1 MRKCSINIKDKDY
14 TIQLNRDGVMWLEN
28 TGFAVEDFYKKPVT
42 SVELLWAAGFLMN
55 HSEVNPNLALKLME
69 SYKEEGG
76 DVAEVARFV
85 LDEYNSFINAL
96 SVTNSKKKKKATITE
111 I

>member
-1 MRKCSINIKDKDY
+1 MH
-14 TIQLNRDGVMWLEN
+14 
-28 TGFAVEDFYKKPVT
+28 
-42 SVELLWAAGFLMN
+42 
-55 HSEVNPNLALKLME
+55 HSEVNPNLSLKLME

-85 LDEYNSFINAL
+85 LEEYQSFITAL
-96 SVTNSKKKKKATITE
+96 SDTKSKKKATITE